1 MGQSF
6 ECHWEFVE
14 RGSKASGIEW
24 VSILCE
30 NVFGFFFSLPQNS
43 QTEN

>member
-14 RGSKASGIEW
+14 RGSKAGGIEW
-24 VSILCE
+24 VSIPYE